1 MGGVESGSLDSVEP
15 TLKYHPDE
23 IGLLTASHELGSGH
37 CLVGSLTGAVTS
49 ERVTEAR
56 KGSLRLIGNQPKS
69 VKAEG
74 SLTATHTSGAGTKVG
89 FSDPVPLNGMGIAQ
103 RIKGTPGITG

>member
-1 MGGVESGSLDSVEP
+1 VGPPGSTEP
-15 TLKYHPDE
+15 TLKYHPE
-23 IGLLTASHELGSGH
+23 KSESLTATSEPGPGH

-69 VKAEG
+69 VKA
-74 SLTATHTSGAGTKVG
+74 
-89 FSDPVPLNGMGIAQ
+89 
-103 RIKGTPGITG
+103 